1 MRTLGFGHSD
11 HCAGPEV
18 ITTLFEHTG
27 REIRERFGLQP
38 IDADA
43 NHGRPRRAQKRQ
55 LGMEICVQGDDDLT
69 MVPSTRE
76 DGSVVGVG
84 KADVADV
91 FSGQARV
98 AQVKCGGARQ
108 ALVEERRRGQRPAE
122 GFCRR
127 GKRRRKRA
135 PGEYLRPRAP
145 GTRA

>member
-1 MRTLGFGHSD
+1 MADWRFGDSEADERQMSYADAGFGHSD

-27 REIRERFGLQP
+27 QEIRERFGLQP

-43 NHGRPRRAQKRQ
+43 NHGRPRRARKRQ

-108 ALVEERRRGQRPAE
+108 ALVEEQRQGATT
-122 GFCRR
+122 GGRILSSR
-127 GKRRRKRA
+127 
-135 PGEYLRPRAP
+135 
-145 GTRA
+145 